1 MHNPLRSTPNSTWAY
16 LGVIKIQPHVCKVSI
31 FFTQRHITVQ
41 GFLSEGWRLAT
52 LHACRKQFLR
62 VQPNCWNYEQLS
74 PLGDFGVQACLYCVN
89 LLRNVPCKPIF
100 LHKPLTALPHYNVQ
114 QWVSKGG
121 QNRRRRHVARGI
133 LPPTGGVSKS
143 GTGPGCCRD
152 SQGPAAAAL
161 VLSIEVEAAC
171 RAMLLTAGP
180 GNTRPKLCL
189 ATNRDITLVMTQ
201 STVVRPQG
209 AP

>member
-1 MHNPLRSTPNSTWAY
+1 MHNPLRSTPNSSWAY

-31 FFTQRHITVQ
+31 FFTQRHITAQ

-100 LHKPLTALPHYNVQ
+100 LHKPLTAFPHYNVKQ
-114 QWVSKGG
+114 GVSEGG
-121 QNRRRRHVARGI
+121 ENRRRSHVARGI
-133 LPPTGGVSKS
+133 LRLVSQS
-143 GTGPGCCRD
+143 QAGPGCRD
-152 SQGPAAAAL
+152 RSRGPAAAL

-171 RAMLLTAGP
+171 RAMLLP
-180 GNTRPKLCL
+180 SLGNTKLCL

-201 STVVRPQG
+201 SAVVRPQG
-209 AP
+209 APCQNS